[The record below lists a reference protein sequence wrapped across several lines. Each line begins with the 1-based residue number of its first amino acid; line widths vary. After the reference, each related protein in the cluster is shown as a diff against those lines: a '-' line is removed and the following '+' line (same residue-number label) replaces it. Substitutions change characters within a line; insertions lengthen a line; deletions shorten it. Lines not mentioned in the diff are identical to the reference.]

1 MSKGNGRRNG
11 DDDDNRKLG
20 ILTKWAG
27 LGSSLRPGTEGNT
40 QYDFFYI

>member
-1 MSKGNGRRNG
+1 
-11 DDDDNRKLG
+11 
-20 ILTKWAG
+20 LTKWAG